1 MFFIIHVF
9 SDSLY
14 RLYSVRPS
22 LKPSRLGCDV
32 CVLLQSTEF
41 EALRYGCYIKNGFNL
56 ALFFF
61 LIILV
66 FYIF

>member
-14 RLYSVRPS
+14 RLYSVKPS

-41 EALRYGCYIKNGFNL
+41 EALRYGCYIRNRFNL
-56 ALFFF
+56 T
-61 LIILV
+61 LV
-66 FYIF
+66 FLLF

>member
-14 RLYSVRPS
+14 RLYSVKPS

-56 ALFFF
+56 ALFCFF
-61 LIILV
+61 IILV

>member
-1 MFFIIHVF
+1 MFFIIHEF

-14 RLYSVRPS
+14 RVYSVKPS

-41 EALRYGCYIKNGFNL
+41 EALKIWLLYQKWL
-56 ALFFF
+56 
-61 LIILV
+61 
-66 FYIF
+66 